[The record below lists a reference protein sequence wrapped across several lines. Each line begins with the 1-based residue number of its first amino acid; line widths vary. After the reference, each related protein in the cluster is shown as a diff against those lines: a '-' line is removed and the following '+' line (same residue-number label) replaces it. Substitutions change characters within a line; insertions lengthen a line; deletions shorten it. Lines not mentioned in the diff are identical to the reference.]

1 MPNVR
6 PTTMTGPTES
16 SDAAMSLLEHLDELR
31 SRLFKAS
38 IGFVIAFLGCW
49 AFSDRVLEFLV
60 RPIRQHMFDGDAIV
74 FINITEPFMIYMKA
88 SALLAIFVAAPVILY
103 QFWAFVAPG
112 LHKHEAGLVLPFL
125 FFGSLFFFAG
135 GSFGYYVAT
144 PIAARWLINL
154 GGDFQASIS
163 LRSAF
168 QFESIIILGMGAV
181 FELPIVIFFLSR
193 TGLVTPA
200 FMMRHFRYAV
210 LGIAVLSAVLTPTG
224 DIVTMSVFA
233 GPMILLYLLGVAVSW
248 VSQKRR
254 DRKARSESRDSGS
267 DESGG

>member
-1 MPNVR
+1 MTSIQ
-6 PTTMTGPTES
+6 PTQMTGPATNAE
-16 SDAAMSLLEHLDELR
+16 AAMSLLEHLDELR
-31 SRLFKAS
+31 SRLLKAT
-38 IGFVIAFLGCW
+38 IGFLIAFGVCW

-60 RPIRQHMFDGDAIV
+60 RPIRRHMFDGDAIV

-88 SALLAIFVAAPVILY
+88 SALLAVFVAAPLILY

-112 LHKHEAGLVLPFL
+112 LHKHEAGLVVPFL
-125 FFGSLFFFAG
+125 FFGSLFFLG
-135 GSFGYYVAT
+135 GGAFGYYVAT
-144 PIAARWLINL
+144 PVAARWLINL
-154 GGDFQASIS
+154 GGDFQASIT

-224 DIVTMSVFA
+224 DVVTMSVFA

-254 DRKARSESRDSGS
+254 ERKKRADAGTQ
-267 DESGG
+267 DGP